1 MVPRIIMAATGPK
14 ARALADYA
22 AAAGVS
28 ILAAVVML
36 RLWSADLRV
45 PLEYGGDALFHGMVV
60 KSVVDHGWY
69 LHNPS
74 LGVPGQLALHDFPV
88 TETFHLLVIKVMALF
103 SGDWALLFNLYFLLG
118 FPLITLSAMA
128 VFRHFRVGF
137 GPAVVGSVLYS
148 FLPSRLLKGEGHLF
162 LDVFYQVPLAILLM
176 LWVCGPEP
184 PLVRNGETGWWPR
197 PHLRGGRSV
206 AAVFI
211 CVLIAS
217 TSSYYAFFAACLLVA
232 GGIWASF
239 EHRSLANATAG
250 LVLGAFIAAGLLA
263 NSLPTLVYQHR
274 LGPNREVAIR
284 TSGEAEVFGM
294 RVAQLFLPAEGHRV
308 TALRELN
315 ERYTRAAPMVGENRT
330 TSLGMAGVVGFLALL
345 GRLLSGRRPGRPG
358 PRDDL
363 LRALAVLNF
372 MALLLAT
379 MGGFGALIA
388 LVLPQIR
395 TYARMN
401 VLIGFFAL
409 FAVVLLL
416 ERLQNRHRW
425 LGPRLLP
432 LLLAL
437 GLLDQ
442 TSRTVPPY
450 TATKQEYTGDTE
462 FVRRIEASLQVGAMI
477 FELPYMSFP
486 ESEPTNGTHS
496 YDLLRPYLH
505 SRSLRW
511 SFPTMRGRSGDAWA
525 LEIAREEP
533 KAMLADL
540 AGTGFSGIVIDRA
553 GYPDRPSKLETELNR
568 LLGEPPL
575 SSRSQRFAFFDIT
588 SYAVNLPV
596 DPSREGIG
604 KQYLAL
610 HPMVISWTNGFS
622 DAEVA
627 GARTFRWCDKSG
639 EIHVQNDTTMTRKIT
654 IKFTAFA
661 AHAPADLFIDGDI
674 VASQKIDLADG
685 GTPFYREIA
694 VPPGSHVLRFH
705 SGGRPAEAPADPRTM
720 VWHADDPVIE
730 ELPPAPSP

>member
-1 MVPRIIMAATGPK
+1 MAATGPK

-36 RLWSADLRV
+36 QLWSADLRV
-45 PLEYGGDALFHGMVV
+45 PLEYVGDALFHGMVV
-60 KSVVDHGWY
+60 KSVADHGWY

-162 LDVFYQVPLAILLM
+162 LDVFYQVPLAVLLM

-184 PLVRNGETGWWPR
+184 PLVRKRETGWWPR

-206 AAVFI
+206 AAVLI
-211 CVLIAS
+211 CVLVAC
-217 TSSYYAFFAACLLVA
+217 TSSYYAFFAACLLMA
-232 GGIWASF
+232 GGVWASF
-239 EHRSLANATAG
+239 ERRSLANATAG
-250 LVLGAFIAAGLLA
+250 LVLGASIVAGLLA
-263 NSLPTLVYQHR
+263 NSLPTLLYQHR

-284 TSGEAEVFGM
+284 TSGEAELYGM
-294 RVAQLFLPAEGHRV
+294 RVAQLLLPAEGHRV
-308 TALRELN
+308 TVLRELN
-315 ERYTRAAPMVGENRT
+315 ERYSRAAPLVGENRT
-330 TSLGMAGVVGFLALL
+330 TSLGLAGVVGFLALL
-345 GRLLSGRRPGRPG
+345 GCLLSGRRADRPR
-358 PRDDL
+358 PRDEL
-363 LRALAVLNF
+363 LRALAVLNV

-379 MGGFGALIA
+379 MGGFGSLIA

-401 VLIGFFAL
+401 VLMGFFAL

-416 ERLQNRHRW
+416 ERLQSRHPW

-442 TSRTVPPY
+442 TSRTLPPY
-450 TATKQEYTGDTE
+450 DATKREYTGDRE
-462 FVRRIEASLQVGAMI
+462 LVRRIEASLPVGAML

-486 ESEPTNGTHS
+486 ESGPTNGTHS

-505 SRSLRW
+505 SRTLRW
-511 SFPTMRGRSGDAWA
+511 SFPTMRGRSGDVWA
-525 LEIAREEP
+525 FEMAREEP

-540 AGTGFSGIVIDRA
+540 ARTGFAGIVIDRA
-553 GYPDRPSKLETELNR
+553 GYPDRPSKPETELTS
-568 LLGEPPL
+568 LLGEAPL

-588 SYAVNLPV
+588 RYAASLPV
-596 DPSREGIG
+596 DTSPEGIE
-604 KQYLAL
+604 KQKLAL

-627 GARTFRWCDKSG
+627 GGRAFRWCDRSG
-639 EIHVQNDTTMTRKIT
+639 EIQIHNDTTRTRKIR
-654 IKFTAFA
+654 IKFTAYA
-661 AHAPADLFIDGDI
+661 AHAPAALFIDGDI
-674 VASQKIDLADG
+674 VDSQKIDLADG
-685 GTPFYREIA
+685 GTSFVREIV
-694 VPPGSHVLRFH
+694 VPPGHHVLRFQC
-705 SGGRPAEAPADPRTM
+705 GGRPAEAPADPRTM
-720 VWHADDPVIE
+720 IWHADNAVIE